1 MSLNLKH
8 DFYSA
13 CASFNF
19 FYFWL
24 NPFIHLA
31 VHPIENELMDKSQ
44 MKSIVRSS
52 LMLCASVYVAT
63 SLFGFLLFG
72 DETMDDVLANFDGDL
87 GIPYSSTLNDLVRAS
102 YGVHLMLVFPIVF
115 FSLRLNV
122 DGLLFPYSVPIAF
135 DNKRFYSVTASL
147 MGLVFMG
154 ANYVPSIWD
163 VFEITGATT
172 AISVGFIFPAA
183 LTLRYVT
190 ENVQNWNSWEYGM
203 VWYIQGY

>member
-1 MSLNLKH
+1 
-8 DFYSA
+8 
-13 CASFNF
+13 
-19 FYFWL
+19 
-24 NPFIHLA
+24 
-31 VHPIENELMDKSQ
+31 

-87 GIPYSSTLNDLVRAS
+87 GIPYSSTLNDMVRAS

-190 ENVQNWNSWEYGM
+190 ENVQNGNSLEVGST